1 MTTSTDAI
9 RLQRTIPASPARV
22 YRAWL
27 DPDLVSRWMAVS
39 LVHERLEGLRSAMP
53 QVADSIDTGWSM
65 VLDRL
70 AFGCRVT

>member
-27 DPDLVSRWMAVS
+27 DPDLVSRWMAVW
-39 LVHERLEGLRSAMP
+39 LVHERLEGLPSAMP
-53 QVADSIDTGWSM
+53 QVADSIDTGRRWCSTGSP
-65 VLDRL
+65 RL
-70 AFGCRVT
+70 